1 MFALQLW
8 STYKFFEVE
17 HALQTGTPFLLRDS
31 DADVLDPDPLH
42 SSWPAYQRALARAV
56 PLWARVLHVFHS
68 SKAEMSGPAFR
79 NLSEQLSKLSFP
91 AGLSH
96 HSRAVQAEVS
106 MAVQRAVFYSCHSRT
121 IFMLHAMSPARCLE
135 AVDNKT
141 FLNSAV
147 TILCQQ
153 TELNAVIEQNTDA
166 RCAES
171 WRHFAVSLLSWSSWH
186 ATDYILGELRNSEGE
201 GDALFAIL
209 TASRPLME
217 ETLPVSASIIKVQ
230 MMYSAL
236 FANVKETLH
245 LRKEQG
251 ASTGG
256 ISAAHT
262 DAVVLTMKRALD
274 ECLTRYKS
282 VVAYVK
288 DTEDPPPALYK
299 NLNPDQSQA
308 MGFSMDSWQVVSYY
322 MQDETSV

>member
-31 DADVLDPDPLH
+31 DADALDPDPLH
-42 SSWPAYQRALARAV
+42 SPWPAYQRALARAI
-56 PLWARVLHVFHS
+56 PLWARVLHIFHS

-79 NLSEQLSKLSFP
+79 DLSEQLSKLSLP
-91 AGLSH
+91 VAPTH
-96 HSRAVQAEVS
+96 HSRAIQAEIS

-121 IFMLHAMSPARCLE
+121 FFMLHTMSPARCSE
-135 AVDNKT
+135 AVDNRT

-153 TELNAVIEQNTDA
+153 TELNASIEQNSNA
-166 RCAES
+166 RSADS

-186 ATDYILGELRNSEGE
+186 ATDYILAKLRNSERE
-201 GDALFAIL
+201 DDALYAIL

-251 ASTGG
+251 VLTGG

-262 DAVVLTMKRALD
+262 DAVVPTMKRALD

-282 VVAYVK
+282 VVAYLK

-299 NLNPDQSQA
+299 NLNQDQSQA
-308 MGFSMDSWQVVSYY
+308 MGVSIDSWQVVS
-322 MQDETSV
+322 